1 MISRRNLLISSAAL
15 GVLGANP
22 LWAKEKSADFV
33 LGKDYLAVNPIVE
46 CPARPI
52 IVHDF
57 FAYTCSHCYRLAPL
71 MSEFVK
77 SVEGDSTVKVIPV
90 PVSWEESY
98 NYFPA
103 VYFAFEALGR
113 LSDLH
118 MAYWQWVMQPE
129 HPWTK
134 VEDVKPD
141 TDAWVK
147 EHGINLEKWHAL
159 IESFAIRNKVR
170 QATEIW
176 QKYDIDS
183 TPMIGVA
190 GRFLTAPH
198 LTGSRPKA
206 IEATRWL
213 IGQIKSGKL

>member
-1 MISRRNLLISSAAL
+1 MISRRTLLACTAS
-15 GVLGANP
+15 LGAFGVAP
-22 LWAKEKSADFV
+22 LCAKEKTSGFV
-33 LGKDYLAVNPIVE
+33 LGKDYLAVDPVVQY
-46 CPARPI
+46 PARPI
-52 IVHDF
+52 IIHDF
-57 FAYTCSHCYRLAPL
+57 FAYTCSHCFRLAPL
-71 MSEFVK
+71 MNEFVK
-77 SVEGDSTVKVIPV
+77 SVEGNPAVKVIPV
-90 PVSWEESY
+90 PVSWEASY
-98 NYFPA
+98 DFFPT

-118 MAYWQWVMQPE
+118 MAYWEWVMQPD
-129 HPWTK
+129 HPWEK

-147 EHGINLEKWHAL
+147 EHGINLEKWHSL
-159 IESFAIRNKVR
+159 LNSFAIRNKVR

-176 QKYDIDS
+176 QKYNIDS

-213 IGQIKSGKL
+213 IDQIKSGKL

>member
-1 MISRRNLLISSAAL
+1 MTSRRNLLACSAS
-15 GVLGANP
+15 LGAFGTSA
-22 LWAKEKSADFV
+22 LWAKDKPSHFA
-33 LGKDYLAVNPIVE
+33 LGKDYLAVDPVVE
-46 CPARPI
+46 YPRRPI
-52 IVHDF
+52 LIHVF
-57 FAYTCSHCYRLAPL
+57 FAYTCPHCYRLAPL
-71 MSEFVK
+71 MAEFAKSIETDTDVK
-77 SVEGDSTVKVIPV
+77 IIPV

-98 NYFPA
+98 DYFPA

-118 MAYWQWVMQPE
+118 MAYWEWVMQPE

-134 VEDVKPD
+134 VEDVRPD
-141 TDAWVK
+141 TDIWVK
-147 EHGINLEKWHAL
+147 EHGIDLEKWHTL
-159 IESFAIRNKVR
+159 LDSFAIRNKVR
-170 QATEIW
+170 QATETW
-176 QKYDIDS
+176 QKYNIDS

-213 IGQIKSGKL
+213 IDQIKSGKI